1 MKKRTNKVLLIAM
14 GVMAVA
20 GVTVILLLRSTMTLV

>member
-1 MKKRTNKVLLIAM
+1 MKKRTNKVMLIAI

-20 GVTVILLLRSTMTLV
+20 GVAVVLLLRSTMTVL

>member
-1 MKKRTNKVLLIAM
+1 MKKRTNKVMLIAI

-20 GVTVILLLRSTMTLV
+20 GAAVVLLLRSTMIVL